1 MNVWTAVIL
10 GALLVEYALEV
21 AADALNVRA
30 LDPEVPAAFRDVY
43 DAERYREAQ
52 RYARVRTRFGLVRRT
67 VDLALL
73 LAFWFAGGFHWLDT
87 AVRGLGLG
95 AIPSGL
101 VFVGSL
107 VLGQGIVSIPLR
119 WWSTFVI
126 EAHFGFNR
134 TSPRTFWIDLA
145 KGLVLAALLGGGLL
159 AAILWLL
166 AVAGPQ
172 AWLATSRAYSTSSAP
187 RMTAVQ
193 TFIRPLSRPRPR
205 PASRRG
211 CRAARGG
218 HDPRSRG
225 RSRSRGPSPSRTRE
239 SRRRPRARRS
249 AP

>member
-10 GALLVEYALEV
+10 SALLVEYGLEV
-21 AADALNVRA
+21 AADTLNVRA

-52 RYARVRTRFGLVRRT
+52 RYARVRTRFGLVGRT
-67 VDLALL
+67 ADLALL
-73 LAFWFAGGFHWLDT
+73 LVFWFAGGFHWLDT

-126 EAHFGFNR
+126 EARFGFNR

-145 KGLVLAALLGGGLL
+145 KGLVLAALLGGAFL
-159 AAILWLL
+159 AAVLWLL
-166 AVAGPQ
+166 AAAGPQ
-172 AWLATSRAYSTSSAP
+172 AWLWCWLASAAFVVGVQLIAPTWIMPLFNRWSPLASGELRDAIFAYTRS
-187 RMTAVQ
+187 VG
-193 TFIRPLSRPRPR
+193 FPLSDVFVIDGSRRSLELTL
-205 PASRRG
+205 ASRT
-211 CRAARGG
+211 AF
-218 HDPRSRG
+218 SM
-225 RSRSRGPSPSRTRE
+225 
-239 SRRRPRARRS
+239 
-249 AP
+249 